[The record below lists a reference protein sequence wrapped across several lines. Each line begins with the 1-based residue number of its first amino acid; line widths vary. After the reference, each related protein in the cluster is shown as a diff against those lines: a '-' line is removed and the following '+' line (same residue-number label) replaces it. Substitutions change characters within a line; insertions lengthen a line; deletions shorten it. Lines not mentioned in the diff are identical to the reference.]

1 MTLRSGEVAARAG
14 VSVETLRYYERRGIL
29 PEPARSLG
37 GHRDYP
43 SSTVGLLRTV
53 KAAQRLGFTL
63 DEVVALLKGAPDL
76 QARVRDK
83 IAEVEERIAALT
95 AVRAD
100 LRAVADARC
109 ESLVACTTPGCPLPC
124 PA

>member
-1 MTLRSGEVAARAG
+1 MTLRSGELAARAG
-14 VSVETLRYYERRGIL
+14 VSVETLRYYERRGVL

-37 GHRDYP
+37 GHREY
-43 SSTVGLLRTV
+43 SASTVGLLRTI

-63 DEVVALLKGAPDL
+63 DEVVALLRGAPDL

-83 IAEVEERIAALT
+83 IAEVEERIAALA
-95 AVRAD
+95 AVRDD

-109 ESLVACTTPGCPLPC
+109 ESLVACATPECPLPC

>member
-14 VSVETLRYYERRGIL
+14 VSVETLRYYERCGVL

-37 GHRDYP
+37 GHREYP
-43 SSTVGLLRTV
+43 ASTVGLLRTI
-53 KAAQRLGFTL
+53 KAAQRLGFRL
-63 DEVVALLKGAPDL
+63 DEVVALLRGAPDL
-76 QARVRDK
+76 QVRVRHK

-95 AVRAD
+95 AVRDD
-100 LRAVADARC
+100 LRAVAEARC
-109 ESLVACTTPGCPLPC
+109 ESLVECTTPECPLPC